1 MLVAFL
7 YLLIC
12 FMTRSFKIMFPWTTG
27 NLDFFSSSQI
37 SLCTSRH
44 ADKFISF
51 LRFKLV
57 LTEYLHFAFLGFPLA
72 NSIGG
77 EQWKV
82 QG

>member
-12 FMTRSFKIMFPWTTG
+12 FDTVFQNYVSMDNRKFG
-27 NLDFFSSSQI
+27 FFSSSQI

-44 ADKFISF
+44 ANKFISF
-51 LRFKLV
+51 LHFKLV
-57 LTEYLHFAFLGFPLA
+57 LTEYLHFAFLGFPFA